1 MAVHAGAGKRA
12 HPSQLVNIPKL
23 MSHYYRLIPNA
34 LDVSQK
40 VTFGTSGHRG
50 CAFNASFNQNHIWA
64 ITQALVDYRKDAN
77 ITGPM
82 LVGFDTHALSYAAY
96 LSVLEVL
103 VANQVKVKVQ
113 QLDGFTPTP
122 VISQA
127 IVRANS
133 RANPLKNSA
142 TQANALDNALE
153 LVDGLIITPSHNP
166 PQDGGI
172 KYNPPHGGP
181 AEAEITKRIEAKAN
195 EYLINQLSG
204 VKKVNYGAALAST
217 WIEEVDFM
225 TPYVTDLAKVI
236 DMQAIKKANIR
247 IGVDPLGG
255 SGIHYWQPIAERY
268 GLDITLVNDSVDP
281 TFAFM
286 PLDKD
291 GKIRMDCSSPY
302 AMAGLLAHKHA
313 FDLCVGN
320 DPDYDRHG
328 IVCPGSGLMNPN
340 HFLAVAIDYLLT
352 HRPQWPSNV
361 AIGKTLVS
369 SAMIDKVC
377 AMHERECFEVPV
389 GFKWFVDGLAN
400 GTVAFGGE
408 ESAGAAF
415 LQLDGSTWCTD
426 KDGFIMALLAAE
438 ILAVTGQ
445 TPAER
450 YQALT
455 AKFGESFYQRV
466 DSPISLKKKAKFEQ
480 LTAESFLVAN
490 STSAA
495 ANETESEESAELA
508 GEAITAILTHAPGN
522 NAAIGGIKVTTA
534 NGWFAARPSGTEALF
549 KLYGESFISQAH
561 LDTLLQDAK
570 AMVDRGLKG

>member
-1 MAVHAGAGKRA
+1 
-12 HPSQLVNIPKL
+12 
-23 MSHYYRLIPNA
+23 
-34 LDVSQK
+34 
-40 VTFGTSGHRG
+40 
-50 CAFNASFNQNHIWA
+50 
-64 ITQALVDYRKDAN
+64 
-77 ITGPM
+77 
-82 LVGFDTHALSYAAY
+82 
-96 LSVLEVL
+96 
-103 VANQVKVKVQ
+103 
-113 QLDGFTPTP
+113 
-122 VISQA
+122 
-127 IVRANS
+127 
-133 RANPLKNSA
+133 
-142 TQANALDNALE
+142 
-153 LVDGLIITPSHNP
+153 
-166 PQDGGI
+166 
-172 KYNPPHGGP
+172 
-181 AEAEITKRIEAKAN
+181 
-195 EYLINQLSG
+195 
-204 VKKVNYGAALAST
+204 
-217 WIEEVDFM
+217 
-225 TPYVTDLAKVI
+225 
-236 DMQAIKKANIR
+236 
-247 IGVDPLGG
+247 
-255 SGIHYWQPIAERY
+255 
-268 GLDITLVNDSVDP
+268 
-281 TFAFM
+281 
-286 PLDKD
+286 
-291 GKIRMDCSSPY
+291 
-302 AMAGLLAHKHA
+302 
-313 FDLCVGN
+313 
-320 DPDYDRHG
+320 
-328 IVCPGSGLMNPN
+328 
-340 HFLAVAIDYLLT
+340 
-352 HRPQWPSNV
+352 
-361 AIGKTLVS
+361 
-369 SAMIDKVC
+369 MIDKVC